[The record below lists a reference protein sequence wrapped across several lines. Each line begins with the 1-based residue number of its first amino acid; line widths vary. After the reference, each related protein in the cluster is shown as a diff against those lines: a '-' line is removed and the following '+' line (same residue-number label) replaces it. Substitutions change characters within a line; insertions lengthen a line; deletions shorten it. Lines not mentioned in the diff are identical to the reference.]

1 MIALALATPAEARW
15 AHTQVVEHHYLHR
28 PVDARCS
35 VLTYLVTLH
44 GEPVGCLMFGR
55 PESTACYQG
64 ACTYGSLADVERGR
78 AHYSR
83 WELLNLARVW
93 LDPAIQRGGRWF
105 VPNAATRAI
114 GMATKRVVYD
124 YLAHFHPVTL
134 DAPWE
139 LRQIISYCD
148 TRVHHG
154 GLYRAAGFT
163 LARTNAQGIQ
173 TWMRAARPLRSHER
187 ARIAT
192 LVAQSARSRFYRA
205 QAAAAGWVQTTLD
218 GG

>member
-139 LRQIISYCD
+139 LRQVTISWLWIAD
-148 TRVHHG
+148 S
-154 GLYRAAGFT
+154 
-163 LARTNAQGIQ
+163 AR
-173 TWMRAARPLRSHER
+173 
-187 ARIAT
+187 AT
-192 LVAQSARSRFYRA
+192 LLHQQAEYSLALNRS
-205 QAAAAGWVQTTLD
+205 TLERETRS
-218 GG
+218 GF